1 MNRLVLCST
10 FALVASAVQAPA
22 FAQIVPPQPIAA
34 GQTIEA
40 ALQPDAPRLEDGVPF
55 GCYAI
60 ETAPGDRVAVVL
72 HSQSFHPVVRIARG
86 ALCSAS
92 ALQQESDPANTSA
105 EARVEFAAAGGRYLI
120 LARATASNA
129 SGQYALS
136 VEGATT
142 VKAEKIATTN
152 TEAER
157 QRIMQR
163 EIAQR
168 QAQLAAEAERQRRE
182 AEAARRAMEL
192 AVLAAQQAEE
202 EAYYEDEYYDDY
214 SAPQTNTMA
223 GIMNAFVDGY
233 NAETQKQRQ
242 MQAQFDETTRMIA
255 RQRAE
260 ARRRQLEE
268 QRAQEQYR
276 QQSAQ
281 RAAASMS
288 SGGSSYS
295 PGLIIE
301 DAKPPAPTPRQTPP
315 TPRTT
320 TSSSSAPAL
329 DSQQAPSKSAPCPK
343 VTKVQVIRSLMYKSR
358 DRAMTQLMATP
369 RTNAVSELSDI
380 QCNTVGSKHWVC
392 QGTYRYTVTS
402 CNSGASRQ

>member
-10 FALVASAVQAPA
+10 FALVASAVEAPA

-40 ALQPDAPRLEDGVPF
+40 ALKSDAPRLEDGVPF

-92 ALQQESDPANTSA
+92 ALQQESNPANASS

-120 LARATASNA
+120 LARATAPNA

-136 VEGATT
+136 VKGATT
-142 VKAEKIATTN
+142 VQAETIATTN

-157 QRIMQR
+157 QRIMR
-163 EIAQR
+163 HEIAQR

-182 AEAARRAMEL
+182 AEAARRAREL
-192 AVLAAQQAEE
+192 AARQAEE

-242 MQAQFDETTRMIA
+242 MQSQFDETRRMIA
-255 RQRAE
+255 RQQAE
-260 ARRRQLEE
+260 ARRRQFEE
-268 QRAQEQYR
+268 QRRQLDERHAQERYR
-276 QQSAQ
+276 QESAQ

-301 DAKPPAPTPRQTPP
+301 DTKPAPTPRPTPP
-315 TPRTT
+315 TSRPTPQPT
-320 TSSSSAPAL
+320 SNPPSPSSS
-329 DSQQAPSKSAPCPK
+329 PSKGPLRGFTGRTCEEARRGAVALIAGSTFEEVNSELYSNGNCLVQGY
-343 VTKVQVIRSLMYKSR
+343 VTYGHG
-358 DRAMTQLMATP
+358 
-369 RTNAVSELSDI
+369 AVS
-380 QCNTVGSKHWVC
+380 
-392 QGTYRYTVTS
+392 
-402 CNSGASRQ
+402 RQ

>member
-92 ALQQESDPANTSA
+92 ALQQESDPANTSS

-120 LARATASNA
+120 LARASASNA

-142 VKAEKIATTN
+142 VRAERIATTN
-152 TEAER
+152 TDAER
-157 QRIMQR
+157 QRIMR
-163 EIAQR
+163 HEVAQR
-168 QAQLAAEAERQRRE
+168 QAQLAAEAERKRRE

-202 EAYYEDEYYDDY
+202 DAYYEDEYYDDY

-242 MQAQFDETTRMIA
+242 MQAQFDETRRMIA
-255 RQRAE
+255 RQQAE

-268 QRAQEQYR
+268 QRERYR
-276 QQSAQ
+276 QESAQ

-315 TPRTT
+315 TPRPT

-329 DSQQAPSKSAPCPK
+329 GNQQAPSKPAPCPT
-343 VTKVQVIRSLMYKSR
+343 VTKVQETHGLLRKSR
-358 DRAMTQLMATP
+358 DEAMRSLTMTP
-369 RTNAVSELSDI
+369 RTHAVSDLYDI
-380 QCNTVGSKHWVC
+380 QCSAHPGKQEFWSCRGK
-392 QGTYRYTVTS
+392 YRYTVKS